1 MALLCCEAGC
11 TVYSK
16 VQQMPMSTE
25 TARPS
30 TKTRHVSPN
39 FITEIVDADLAQGR
53 YNKVVTRFP
62 PKPNGYL
69 HIVHAKSV
77 ALNFGL
83 ALDYGG
89 EGKLPVAVT
98 NPLTEKSEYC
108 HTFKQDIF
116 LLCLL

>member
-16 VQQMPMSTE
+16 VQQMPMSTRI
-25 TARPS
+25 ARPS

-39 FITEIVDADLAQGR
+39 FVTEIIDADLAQER
-53 YNKVVTRFP
+53 YNKDVTRFP
-62 PKPNGYL
+62 PEPNGYL
-69 HIVHAKSV
+69 HIGNAKSI

-89 EGKLPVAVT
+89 VCKLVDVT
-98 NPLTEKSEYC
+98 LRPHIEKSDRFMVILIGKRC
-108 HTFKQDIF
+108 K
-116 LLCLL
+116 